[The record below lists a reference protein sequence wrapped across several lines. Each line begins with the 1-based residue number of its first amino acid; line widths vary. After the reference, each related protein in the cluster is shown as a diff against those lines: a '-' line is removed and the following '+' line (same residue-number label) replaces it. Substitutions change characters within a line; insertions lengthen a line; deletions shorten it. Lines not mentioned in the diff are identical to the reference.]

1 MSDTA
6 MPKEIFTVKY
16 DGQSLLNHEMDVAVL
31 APALMSLG
39 KLIRALSQD
48 VSNGE
53 YTATLS
59 VRGNIKAGSVEV
71 ELVTQMSLAQQI
83 IGIFTSSAFT
93 AVANFGGIVGLI
105 GLVIGLIRKYKG
117 SMPTKSV
124 PKGGDI
130 EMHFGDHVEIVNIY
144 VYHTYTNHELRT
156 HIYETLKPLERDGI
170 DTFSIK
176 DSQGETI
183 SQVDDDELHYFNPN
197 AVVRPLGEDVRVTT
211 LVIESLTFKEKNKW
225 SFNDGVN
232 TIKATISDDRF
243 LTEIENGKRFAKGD
257 WLKVKLKTTQTEEAG
272 KLKSTH
278 EIIEVLEHIVR
289 EQYRLNI

>member
-1 MSDTA
+1 
-6 MPKEIFTVKY
+6 MPKEIFSIKY
-16 DGQSLLNHEMDVAVL
+16 DGQALEGHEMDVATL

-39 KLIRALSQD
+39 KLTKALSQA

-83 IGIFTSSAFT
+83 IGMFTSPVVT
-93 AVANFGGIVGLI
+93 AVANIGGIVGLL
-105 GLVIGLIRKYKG
+105 GLVITLIQKYKG
-117 SMPTKSV
+117 SMPTKV
-124 PKGGDI
+124 QANGNDV
-130 EMHFGDHVEIVNIY
+130 EMHFGDKIEVINIHVYQTY
-144 VYHTYTNHELRT
+144 VDHELRT
-156 HIYETLKPLERDGI
+156 HIYETLKPLEQDGI

-176 DSQGETI
+176 DSTGKLV
-183 SQVDDDELHYFNPN
+183 SQVDDDELSYFNPN
-197 AVVRPLGEDVRVTT
+197 NIIRPVGEEVRITT

-225 SFNDGVN
+225 SFNDGGN
-232 TIKATISDDRF
+232 TIKAVISDDVF
-243 LTEIENGKRFAKGD
+243 LGEIENGKRFAKGD
-257 WLKVKLKTTQTEEAG
+257 WLKVKLKTIQTEEAG

-289 EQYRLNI
+289 EQYKLPLG